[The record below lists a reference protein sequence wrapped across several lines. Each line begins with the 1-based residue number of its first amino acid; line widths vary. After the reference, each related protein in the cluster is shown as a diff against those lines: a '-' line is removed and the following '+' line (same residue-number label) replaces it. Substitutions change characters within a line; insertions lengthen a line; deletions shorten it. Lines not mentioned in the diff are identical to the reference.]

1 MTFSDKI
8 CAAIAA
14 LMLVGVIA
22 FANSQVPDRDVLFEV
37 SQQYE
42 LLQDLKAEG
51 LITEAEYNAECEALA
66 LKLEASKGF

>member
-1 MTFSDKI
+1 MTISDKI

-51 LITEAEYNAECEALA
+51 LITEAEYRAECEALT